1 MGDGDSDHAEEQAAH
16 RQLHAEDGDNHD
28 NRDAATA
35 TLDGQDRVIDDEQH
49 SAEPDD
55 TSSKPEQASAGEDTP
70 SMPSPHVALASASSL
85 VLPLTDPILA
95 LDPDV
100 SSVDELVAMLR
111 GQITD
116 LAGQVTSLNSKLV
129 KSYTQRG
136 EIEDDLHDTQE
147 QEALLKMKVAELE
160 RERERWT
167 KEIEA
172 GGWVEKV
179 RARAL
184 LPRRPDRPTTC
195 ELTGLVSH
203 TEPRPRRN
211 ATPDGHRDGGDQ
223 VARDGRAG
231 SHRSRNRD

>member
-1 MGDGDSDHAEEQAAH
+1 MADGHSDHTDEQASHRQLDPGDGDNND
-16 RQLHAEDGDNHD
+16 D
-28 NRDAATA
+28 NRDASTA
-35 TLDGQDRVIDDEQH
+35 TPDKQERVTDDQKH
-49 SAEPDD
+49 SEEPNDD
-55 TSSKPEQASAGEDTP
+55 SSKPKQASADGGSP
-70 SMPSPHVALASASSL
+70 LLPSPHVALASASSL

-116 LAGQVTSLNSKLV
+116 LVGQVTSLNSKLV

-179 RARAL
+179 RAL
-184 LPRRPDRPTTC
+184 LPRLHPADDLSAHRTC
-195 ELTGLVSH
+195 
-203 TEPRPRRN
+203 
-211 ATPDGHRDGGDQ
+211 
-223 VARDGRAG
+223 
-231 SHRSRNRD
+231 